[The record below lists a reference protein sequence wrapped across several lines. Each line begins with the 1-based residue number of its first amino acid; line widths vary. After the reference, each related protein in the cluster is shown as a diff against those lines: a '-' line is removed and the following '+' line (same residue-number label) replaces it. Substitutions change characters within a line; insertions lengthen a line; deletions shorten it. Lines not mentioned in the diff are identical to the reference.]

1 MPEYTNLEAR
11 QAFVHLNDSIANAVD
26 NLQLFGVVD
35 GKNFTEMG
43 DITNTGILSKMI
55 NNVVVQNADIDSEL
69 ETAQT
74 EVENLINE

>member
-1 MPEYTNLEAR
+1 
-11 QAFVHLNDSIANAVD
+11 
-26 NLQLFGVVD
+26 
-35 GKNFTEMG
+35 
-43 DITNTGILSKMI
+43 MI